1 MKVLLSS
8 VFGPYGV
15 DDEYGRRLNVMEL
28 FHNQVTREQ
37 GLFSLRMNHPSFG
50 LYLIAENLQA
60 PTAVLDFPSFDRF
73 KREVGKC
80 YDIIGI
86 SFIVANLA
94 KAKAMAEYVRKV
106 SPKTKIVLGGHG
118 TGLSNVQEL
127 IPCDFVCKGEG
138 VAFFRA
144 LLEEDL
150 SKPIKHPAIISTLNR
165 KIMGVPLTGTAAVLI
180 PGLGCVNACRFCATS
195 HHFQKK
201 YMGFLNTGKELF
213 DTLTILER
221 KLKVNEFFVMDEN
234 FLKNRIRAE
243 EFMQELIEHNKYFF
257 MGVFSSAETVQ
268 AVGVEFLVK
277 LGIDFI
283 WIGVESKRDIY
294 TKTKGVDLKA
304 IIAELRS
311 YGIQVLGSGILF
323 LEHHTKET
331 IFEDIEYLI
340 DLETDFV
347 QFMELGPLPG
357 TALYEDY
364 LNAGKGKLRLDVP
377 FEDWHGQDKIWFE
390 HEHFTRD
397 ETADYTKLAF
407 RLDYAEQG
415 PSLLRLADTSLRGYR
430 KVRAHSDPRIRQ
442 LEPRLKTRCLS
453 FYPLFPACLEHAENK
468 KTIELLNYL
477 IQEFAKEFGAPGPI
491 TQLSAFIVKVMARLE
506 ANRLKN
512 PLYMPQPGLQ
522 YKTYRMSLAD
532 KLATIF
538 TRNAERK
545 QVVPKS
551 KQANPVSSR
560 AYSSVDN

>member
-50 LYLIAENLQA
+50 LYLIAENLEA

-73 KREVGKC
+73 KKEVKKG

-94 KAKAMAEYVRKV
+94 KAKAMAEYIRKV
-106 SPKTKIVLGGHG
+106 SPNTTIVLGGHG

-127 IPCDFVCKGEG
+127 VPCDYVCKGEG

-144 LLEEDL
+144 LLKEDAT
-150 SKPIKHPAIISTLNR
+150 KPIKHPAIISTLNR
-165 KIMGVPLTGTAAVLI
+165 KIMGVPLSGTAAVLI

-213 DTLTILER
+213 DTLTMLEK

-243 EFMQELIEHNKYFF
+243 EFMKELIEHDKFFF

-268 AVGVEFLVK
+268 AVGAEFLVK

-283 WIGVESKRDIY
+283 WIGVESKKDIY
-294 TKTKGVDLKA
+294 AKTKGVDLKT

-331 IFEDIEYLI
+331 IFDDIRYLI

-364 LNAGKGKLRLDVP
+364 LSSGKLRLDVP
-377 FEDWHGQDKIWFE
+377 FEDWHGQDKIWFD

-397 ETADYTKLAF
+397 ETAHYTKLAF
-407 RLDYAEQG
+407 SLDYAEQG

-430 KVRAHSDPRIRQ
+430 KVRGHGDARIRK
-442 LEPRLKTRCLS
+442 LEKRLKERCLS
-453 FYPLFPACLEHAENK
+453 FYPLFPACLEHAENQ
-468 KTIELLNYL
+468 KTIELIKYL
-477 IQEFAKEFGAPGPI
+477 VQEFAKEFGPPGI
-491 TQLSAFIVKVMARLE
+491 LTHFSAFVVKVMAAME
-506 ANRLKN
+506 ANRLIN

-522 YKTYRMSLAD
+522 YKTYRMSWAE
-532 KLATIF
+532 KLAASF
-538 TRNAERK
+538 SRSRDSKKKSAKSEE
-545 QVVPKS
+545 PK
-551 KQANPVSSR
+551 A
-560 AYSSVDN
+560 AISVR